1 MRWKHFGWWVSDG
14 CKDGALIF
22 FLAACNLNVH
32 SAVCSI
38 LQYLAAA
45 ASYYTSN
52 LNIHSAI
59 VLCCSSVTYS
69 LKLHFFPA
77 AASTFLC
84 FTLLCF
90 QYFLC
95 FTFYPSTL
103 PAFTHCLLVGGSYPL
118 PRLTFL
124 IATRN
129 CTHTTNFQSSLLKNP
144 TILILCR
151 NKFRQISVSAVH
163 KFVPEWKSFPSYK
176 FYNTGVFIR

>member
-14 CKDGALIF
+14 WKDGALIF
-22 FLAACNLNVH
+22 FLAAANLNVH

-45 ASYYTSN
+45 ASHYTSN

-77 AASTFLC
+77 AASTYLC

-95 FTFYPSTL
+95 FTLPFNLAIFHTL
-103 PAFTHCLLVGGSYPL
+103 PPSRRLLPTLCLDSHFSLQLEIV
-118 PRLTFL
+118 
-124 IATRN
+124 
-129 CTHTTNFQSSLLKNP
+129 HTP
-144 TILILCR
+144 
-151 NKFRQISVSAVH
+151 QISNLHSSRTQQ
-163 KFVPEWKSFPSYK
+163 F
-176 FYNTGVFIR
+176 